1 MGVTTRVGLP
11 FPLFLSGHKNAHPK
25 KSSTISLTQN
35 PNNQQLTTNS
45 QKMYLN
51 CHSYHSLRYGTISLS
66 DLIEQAKICGAKSL
80 ALTDINTVTG
90 IYDFTKQCKAAQIKP
105 IVGVE
110 FRQNNKLLYVG
121 LAKNQAG
128 IAEMCRLLTKHNLEK
143 TNLPAKAPL
152 FDNVF
157 VIYPI
162 ENIPDQLQNFE
173 YIGIRTDEIIKLFKP
188 QWKSKIEK
196 AVVLQPVTFSTK
208 KEFNL
213 HRILRAIDNN
223 TLLSKLTEADICKTS
238 ETMVAVDA
246 LISKYNEYPEIIAN
260 TELLVDQCNFEFE
273 FSTPRNKKFYT
284 KSKEGDR
291 LLLENLAKSGLVK
304 RYGNKNKEAHARV
317 IKELKVINDL
327 NFGGYFLITWD
338 IIQYSQSRGF
348 MHVGRGSGANSIVSY
363 CLGITN
369 ICPIELD
376 LYFER
381 FLNENRKSPPDF
393 DIDWSWRERDFILDY
408 IFKRFDPGHVA
419 FCGTNVE
426 FKYRSI
432 FREVGKV
439 FGLSKEELDGLSK
452 AKGRQIDSNS
462 VVKYV
467 EQYGQMLQKYP
478 NQRSMHSCGI
488 IISEEPI
495 TNFTALEMPPK
506 GFPIVQFD
514 MHVAEAIGFEKFD
527 ILSQR
532 GLGTIDEAVQI
543 IEKNRG
549 IKIDITDI
557 SISKNEAKCNE
568 FLSIGQTIG
577 CFYIE
582 SPAMRGLLRR
592 LKCDN
597 YKILVAA
604 SSIIRPGV
612 AQSGMMREYIFRHN
626 HPDKFEYFH
635 PVFKEQLGETYGVMV
650 YQEDVIKIALHYGGL
665 TAAYG
670 DILRRAI
677 SGKGRSLAEL
687 LSVKNQFFVSC
698 QQQGHNPKLSEEV
711 YRQIE
716 SFAGYSFCKAHSAS
730 YAVES
735 YQSLYLKAYYGIEFM
750 VAAIN
755 NGGGFYRPE
764 IYIHEAKMSGATIHN
779 PCINKSFFE
788 TAVYGTDVFLGLSL
802 LKSLSTDLIQNIV
815 SERSTNGNFSSLQ
828 DFMNRIQ
835 VGLES
840 LQTLIFVGSFKFTGQ
855 TKSELIVTARI
866 ILINYKSEA
875 NNTLLIQEPIKEF
888 KLPVVE
894 RSIIED
900 AFDEIEILSFAVS
913 CSPFDL
919 LQTHF
924 KSDIVA
930 KNLNNYIKKEVKLIA
945 YLVSIKQVPTKAGMM
960 FFGTWIDVE
969 GNYFDTAH
977 FPKSIVQYPFKGGGC
992 YLLLGTVEVDYH
1004 FPTITITKMAKMP
1017 FKPDPRYANAKTLQ
1031 FKATEQ
1037 LRGDISTTERA
1048 PYPQAH
1054 EINLPREKMLT

>member
-1 MGVTTRVGLP
+1 
-11 FPLFLSGHKNAHPK
+11 
-25 KSSTISLTQN
+25 
-35 PNNQQLTTNS
+35 
-45 QKMYLN
+45 MYLN
-51 CHSYHSLRYGTISLS
+51 CHSYHSLRYGTIPIDELVA
-66 DLIEQAKICGAKSL
+66 QAKSCGAKAL

-90 IYDFTKQCKAAQIKP
+90 IYEFTKLCEEVNIKP

-110 FRQNNKLLYVG
+110 FRQNNQLLYIG
-121 LAKNQAG
+121 LAKNQKG
-128 IAEMCRLLTKHNLEK
+128 IGEICRLLTKHNLSK
-143 TNLPAKAPL
+143 TDLPYFAPN
-152 FDNVF
+152 FEHVY
-157 VIYPI
+157 VIYPTDNSP
-162 ENIPDQLQNFE
+162 ENLRDFE
-173 YIGIRTDEIIKLFKP
+173 YIGIKPTEVIKLFKSE
-188 QWKSKIEK
+188 WKHLIHK
-196 AVVLQPVTFSTK
+196 AVILQPVTFSTK

-223 TLLSKLTEADICKTS
+223 TLLSKLTENDICSKT
-238 ETMVAVDA
+238 EF
-246 LISKYNEYPEIIAN
+246 LITEKQLIEKYTDYPEIIKN
-260 TELLVDQCNFEFE
+260 TEFVINQCHFEFE
-273 FSTPRNKKFYT
+273 FKTPRNKKFYT

-291 LLLENLAKSGLVK
+291 LLLENLAKSGLKK
-304 RYGNKNKEAHARV
+304 RYGSNNKESQTRV
-317 IKELKVINDL
+317 TKELKVINDL

-338 IIQYSQSRGF
+338 IVQYSKSQGF

-363 CLGITN
+363 CLGITD

-408 IFKRFDPGHVA
+408 IFKRFDPNHVA

-452 AKGRQIDSNS
+452 AKGRQIDTNS

-467 EQYGQMLQKYP
+467 QEYGMMLEKYP

-514 MHVAEAIGFEKFD
+514 MHVAEDIGFEKFD

-532 GLGTIDEAVQI
+532 GLGTIDEAVKI

-549 IKIDITDI
+549 IKVDITDI
-557 SISKNEAKCNE
+557 SLSKNESKCNE
-568 FLSIGQTIG
+568 LLSIGKTLG

-597 YKILVAA
+597 YKTLVAA

-635 PVFKEQLGETYGVMV
+635 EVFKEQLGETYGVMV
-650 YQEDVIKIALHYGGL
+650 YQEDVIKIALHYAGL
-665 TAAYG
+665 EASYG

-677 SGKGRSLAEL
+677 SGKGRSLKEL
-687 LSVKNQFFVSC
+687 QSVKEQFFLSC
-698 QQQGHNPKLSEEV
+698 QKKGHQLKLSEEV

-735 YQSLYLKAYYGIEFM
+735 YQSLYLKTYYGIEFM

-764 IYIHEAKMSGATIHN
+764 IYIHEAKMSGGIIHN
-779 PCINKSFFE
+779 PCINKSFLQ
-788 TAVYGTDVFLGLSL
+788 TTVSGIDIYLGFML
-802 LKSLSTDLIQNIV
+802 LNNLNSDFIQNIV
-815 SERSTNGNFSSLQ
+815 SERELNGAFTSVENFI
-828 DFMNRIQ
+828 NRVQ
-835 VGLES
+835 TGLES
-840 LQTLIFVGSFKFTGQ
+840 IQTLIFIGAFRGTR
-855 TKSELIVTARI
+855 KSKSQLIIEARM
-866 ILINYKSEA
+866 LLVNHKASINSP
-875 NNTLLIQEPIKEF
+875 LLIDEPTKEF
-888 KLPVVE
+888 QFPLIE
-894 RSIIED
+894 RSYLED
-900 AFDEIEILSFAVS
+900 AFDEMELLGFPVS
-913 CSPFDL
+913 CTPFEL
-919 LQTHF
+919 LETNY
-924 KSDIVA
+924 KSNVVA
-930 KNLNNYIKKEVKLIA
+930 KNLINHIKKEVKLIA

-960 FFGTWIDVE
+960 FFGTWIDDD
-969 GNYFDTAH
+969 GDYFDTAH
-977 FPKSIVQYPFKGGGC
+977 FPKSLINYSFKGGGC
-992 YLLLGTVEVDYH
+992 YLLLGIVEVDYH

-1017 FKPDPRYANAKTLQ
+1017 FKPDPRYSNSNSLQ

-1054 EINLPREKMLT
+1054 EINIPRFKMVE